1 MVSHHGM
8 ALHVLT
14 HDRPSRLLR
23 RNGIL
28 QLGQMHFWL
37 LAGVLGFM
45 ISIVVLVVFASLLS
59 T

>member
-1 MVSHHGM
+1 MT
-8 ALHVLT
+8 LHVLT
-14 HDRPSRLLR
+14 HDRPSRPPVR

>member
-1 MVSHHGM
+1 V
-8 ALHVLT
+8 
-14 HDRPSRLLR
+14 R

-45 ISIVVLVVFASLLS
+45 IAIVVLVLFTSLLS

>member
-1 MVSHHGM
+1 MTP
-8 ALHVLT
+8 HVLT
-14 HDRPSRLLR
+14 HDRRSRPPVR

-37 LAGVLGFM
+37 LAGVLAFM
-45 ISIVVLVVFASLLS
+45 ISIVVLVVFAMLLS